1 MDLFFGACMG
11 HYLRQACDHRVISY
25 DADHGGGGP
34 HRARGGE
41 YARAGKGSA
50 ASAYRGNPTGVL
62 GAFCPRRR
70 IQNWPRA
77 AHRLWGGN
85 QALVSRE
92 YRLGWPLIGQGD
104 GGFIGDMAHRFCGGR
119 QLFCKRARRAWQEEI
134 AEHHRAAFWGTD
146 VSGAGPAKANGH
158 VRFHRIGRSHT
169 GIGVNSGGNIHR
181 EDWNST
187 LFGFGIGAE
196 RGTGK
201 AAGGGEAGD
210 GVDKQIGILQT
221 VHNGSAGRGKRLQCG
236 FVGAIRREDG
246 LD

>member
-1 MDLFFGACMG
+1 M
-11 HYLRQACDHRVISY
+11 
-25 DADHGGGGP
+25 
-34 HRARGGE
+34 
-41 YARAGKGSA
+41 
-50 ASAYRGNPTGVL
+50 
-62 GAFCPRRR
+62 
-70 IQNWPRA
+70 
-77 AHRLWGGN
+77 
-85 QALVSRE
+85 
-92 YRLGWPLIGQGD
+92 
-104 GGFIGDMAHRFCGGR
+104 
-119 QLFCKRARRAWQEEI
+119 
-134 AEHHRAAFWGTD
+134 
-146 VSGAGPAKANGH
+146 SGAGPAKANGH

-246 LD
+246 LHGITFLRQESASVEAIAAIAAWADEDSHTPPRAEHGCGRGCYAARGQAHELIVVVLLR